1 MNPVCLL
8 FHFFELHSNNHLNVY
23 LANKGDMP
31 VDDAEM
37 AKMVSTSEAS
47 VEFGMYFFIKTTKH
61 ILNEIKHFVMSV
73 NAVNKLSKT
82 PYRKCT
88 PQNTRHYVQMCCMV
102 YNHTCLITWK
112 NS

>member
-23 LANKGDMP
+23 LANKGGMP
-31 VDDAEM
+31 MDDAEM

-61 ILNEIKHFVMSV
+61 IFKR
-73 NAVNKLSKT
+73 NKAFCNVSECSK
-82 PYRKCT
+82 
-88 PQNTRHYVQMCCMV
+88 
-102 YNHTCLITWK
+102 
-112 NS
+112 